1 MKVIYSIDKSKAIPV
16 NNIKLFEIF
25 NIDEKKWSESSI
37 NKWLNKGND
46 FWIVEA
52 YYAICTGDHTYV
64 FSAATR
70 EECEE
75 FIKNI

>member
-25 NIDEKKWSESSI
+25 NIDEDKWAESSI
-37 NKWLNKGND
+37 NEWLNEGND
-46 FWIVEA
+46 FWVVRVF
-52 YYAICTGDHTYV
+52 YTICTGGQAFV